1 MQSFIRTL
9 LAFTVPGALPVKGY
23 SRFGDGDEAGKR
35 SRGSEHFQTLERG
48 IYNNTT
54 TSLQYFFCMRS
65 ESGKVRDS
73 DDRRRKSKDL
83 LST

>member
-1 MQSFIRTL
+1 MKQAS
-9 LAFTVPGALPVKGY
+9 
-23 SRFGDGDEAGKR
+23 EAGEVNIFR
-35 SRGSEHFQTLERG
+35 LSSGEYIIIQRHP
-48 IYNNTT
+48 I
-54 TSLQYFFCMRS
+54 QYFFCMRS

>member
-54 TSLQYFFCMRS
+54 TSHTGLLLHALR
-65 ESGKVRDS
+65 EW
-73 DDRRRKSKDL
+73 KS
-83 LST
+83 TRQ

>member
-1 MQSFIRTL
+1 MQSFIRAL

-48 IYNNTT
+48 I
-54 TSLQYFFCMRS
+54 
-65 ESGKVRDS
+65 
-73 DDRRRKSKDL
+73 
-83 LST
+83 